1 MACEFCATTAAFN
14 FITIGAIGLV
24 GFLSA
29 RHISTL
35 NTHRHCQQLRPH
47 CRSGKP
53 HQAHV
58 AAIVQQAV
66 DRRRFPADAPV
77 GKPHQLRSVRFDDR
91 LGALLPRKFALVI
104 SGHFDH
110 AAEGE
115 PDAEECGC
123 HASNSHAAA
132 CSAPVTSSMNSSAF
146 AAAPSRPRR
155 ASFLSAR

>member
-1 MACEFCATTAAFN
+1 MHQPH
-14 FITIGAIGLV
+14 V
-24 GFLSA
+24 SA
-29 RHISTL
+29 
-35 NTHRHCQQLRPH
+35 
-47 CRSGKP
+47 
-53 HQAHV
+53 V
-58 AAIVQQAV
+58 VQQV
-66 DRRRFPADAPV
+66 VNRRRFAADATIDE
-77 GKPHQLRSVRFDDR
+77 PHQLRSVRFDDS
-91 LGALLPRKFALVI
+91 LGTLLLRKLALVI

-132 CSAPVTSSMNSSAF
+132 CSAPVTASMNSSAF

>member
-1 MACEFCATTAAFN
+1 MHQPH
-14 FITIGAIGLV
+14 V
-24 GFLSA
+24 SA
-29 RHISTL
+29 
-35 NTHRHCQQLRPH
+35 
-47 CRSGKP
+47 
-53 HQAHV
+53 V
-58 AAIVQQAV
+58 VQQV
-66 DRRRFPADAPV
+66 VNRRRFAADATIDE
-77 GKPHQLRSVRFDDR
+77 PHQLRSVRFDDR

-123 HASNSHAAA
+123 CAGNGHAGA
-132 CSAPVTSSMNSSAF
+132 CSDPVISSMNSSAF